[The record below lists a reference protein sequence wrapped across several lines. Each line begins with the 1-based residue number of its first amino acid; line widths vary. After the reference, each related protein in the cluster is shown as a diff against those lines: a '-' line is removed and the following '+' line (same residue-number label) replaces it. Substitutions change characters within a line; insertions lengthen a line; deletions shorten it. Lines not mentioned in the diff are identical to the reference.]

1 MSFSLNLILITMLIS
16 VANIC
21 HCQEDKS
28 DSLLKQSPWFIT
40 LYITCPSVGTARTCG
55 GSLINDKWILTTATC
70 VQCKDI
76 NTIPMIV
83 ADIGSTANNAQN
95 SISGVGRY
103 IIDKVVIHH
112 DFEQTKNNIALV
124 HLQYSR
130 SVISSSKHAMM
141 QVMKCY
147 QVNEAMHT
155 NSVELL
161 SHYGAS
167 ADKLESGPVLG
178 DKMELLKR
186 KKCNKMST
194 ACKSS
199 AVTGLTEFCAA
210 FKDSKNMSCGYDE
223 GMGLGVYQGD
233 SWIVAG
239 IVFEKSR
246 DCKSCPIW
254 FIDVCNYYEW
264 VQNIVSSTRTF
275 QGTYEVKEKI

>member
-1 MSFSLNLILITMLIS
+1 MLIS

-21 HCQEDKS
+21 HCQDES
-28 DSLLKQSPWFIT
+28 DNLLKQSPWLIT

-70 VQCKDI
+70 VQCKDV
-76 NTIPMIV
+76 NAIPMIV
-83 ADIGSTANNAQN
+83 ADIGSTANNVQN
-95 SISGVGRY
+95 LISGVGRY

-112 DFEQTKNNIALV
+112 NFRGTKNNIALV
-124 HLQYSR
+124 HLQYS
-130 SVISSSKHAMM
+130 VISNSKHAMM

-155 NSVELL
+155 DSVELL

-167 ADKLESGPVLG
+167 ADKLGSSPLG
-178 DKMELLKR
+178 YKMEVLKR
-186 KKCNKMST
+186 RKCTKMST

-199 AVTGLTEFCAA
+199 AAIGSAEFCAA
-210 FKDSKNMSCGYDE
+210 FKDSKNVSCSYGK
-223 GMGLGVYQGD
+223 GMTLAVYKGD

-246 DCKSCPIW
+246 DCSSCPIW
-254 FIDVCNYYEW
+254 FVDVCNYYEW
-264 VQNIVSSTRTF
+264 VQNIVSSTRVM
-275 QGTYEVKEKI
+275 QGTYEVKAKN